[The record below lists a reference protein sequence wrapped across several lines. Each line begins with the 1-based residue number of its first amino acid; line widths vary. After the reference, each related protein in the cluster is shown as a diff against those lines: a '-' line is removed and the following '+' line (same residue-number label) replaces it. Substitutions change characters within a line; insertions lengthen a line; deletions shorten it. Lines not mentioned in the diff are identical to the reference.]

1 LLSEIKVLDGWIAR
15 QREHAIAGLL
25 RSISAPVVK
34 TRSGFGQVITPAA
47 GSVVASPVTASYDP
61 DPDYFFHWF
70 RDSAAVMDALAL
82 VRDAV
87 PGSRRLFED
96 FVDFSLALSRLD
108 GREMPPDW
116 RAAAAPDF
124 VRFLRRDIGKVH
136 GDAISAETR
145 VNPDGTLDISD
156 WPRPQ
161 YDGPAL
167 RALALLRWGPTRD
180 SEISLLKRDLAFIL
194 AHAREPCF
202 DIWEEEVGLHYYTV
216 SVCEAALA
224 AGAAWCLSSDQQ
236 LSAECLRG
244 AGDLAALR
252 QNFWLQDEGYIRSR
266 MLPEGR
272 STKELDISVI
282 LAANHARQPCDSRL
296 LATLNRLAALFGDS
310 YVINSGHGAG
320 PAMGRYASDRYY
332 SGGAYYFSTL
342 GAAEFCYRMG
352 DRNRGD
358 AFLTTVQRFTPE
370 NGLMSEQF
378 DRTTGAQ
385 TSAKDLAWSYAAFL
399 TCAHARETM
408 HPRSHAEQERL
419 DSEFK
424 ML

>member
-1 LLSEIKVLDGWIAR
+1 MLDHWIAR

-34 TRSGFGQVITPAA
+34 ARPGFGQVIKPAK
-47 GSVVASPVTASYDP
+47 GSIVASPVPASYDP

-96 FVDFSLALSRLD
+96 FVDFSLGLSRLD
-108 GREMPPDW
+108 GRQMPPDW

-124 VRFLRRDIGKVH
+124 VRFLRWDIGDAY
-136 GDAISAETR
+136 GDAISADTR

-167 RALALLRWGPTRD
+167 RALALLRWEPARD
-180 SEISLLKRDLAFIL
+180 CEISLLKQDLAFIL
-194 AHAREPCF
+194 AHAQSPCF
-202 DIWEEEVGLHYYTV
+202 DIWEEEVGLHYYTL
-216 SVCEAALA
+216 SVCEAALT
-224 AGAAWCLSSDQQ
+224 AGAAWCLPSDRKF
-236 LSAECLRG
+236 SADCRKE
-244 AGDLAALR
+244 ADNLAALR
-252 QNFWLQDEGYIRSR
+252 QTFWLQDEGYIRSR

-282 LAANHARQPCDSRL
+282 LAANHASQVCDSRL
-296 LATLNRLAALFGDS
+296 LATLNQLAALFRDN
-310 YVINSGHGAG
+310 YVINSGQGAG

-352 DRNRGD
+352 DRDRGD
-358 AFLTTVQRFTPE
+358 AFLTTVRRFTPE

-385 TSAKDLAWSYAAFL
+385 TSARDLAWSYAAFL

-408 HPRSHAEQERL
+408 QA
-419 DSEFK
+419 
-424 ML
+424 